1 MEELKRIK
9 LAKETENPF
18 YLNDPKLLDIYNKCL
33 PPKESYY
40 YFPKGEDIMTVHPKK
55 PIKSIRRV
63 YYNIEFTDYE
73 NKLLNDLKKIINSD
87 SSLKLPDYFLDYF
100 ILMFAYARG
109 GDLNASLKMIKE
121 YLDFS
126 NKLFPI
132 TITPNSKI
140 VEILNKG
147 FIYVY
152 GRDNRYRPIIVC
164 QAKVFQ
170 KYHKEY
176 KFEELLEATSFLCQ
190 FVINNMIIPGQYE
203 TWNMIVNLK
212 GVSVISLPD
221 SLKKLIPALSNYFLC
236 RLNKTFIMGLNFIT
250 RILYKI
256 AVNFIDPVT
265 ALKLIVLEGKGDPK
279 LFKFIRKDNI
289 EAQFGGTAPD
299 MTPGEENCFFPPK
312 MPSKNFI
319 KDEENKN
326 NILISE
332 EEYIKRYK
340 EGKIPIE
347 TVSPYIYNEIKKEEE
362 LEKMKA
368 QEIENNNKIKEEEMK
383 ANELKKAQEH
393 EIQRNILQNKIDL
406 EKQNIFKEKKMKIDK
421 IKKFVNYNWK
431 IDDESFIKR
440 SYNSGCIKQNNIIND
455 INKFGMKRQNF
466 TKNIFLINGE

>member
-18 YLNDPKLLDIYNKCL
+18 YLNDPKLLDIYNNCL

-190 FVINNMIIPGQYE
+190 FVINNMMIPGQYE

-299 MTPGEENCFFPPK
+299 MTPGEENCFFPPR

-347 TVSPYIYNEIKKEEE
+347 TVSPYIYNELKQKEE
-362 LEKMKA
+362 LEKLKE
-368 QEIENNNKIKEEEMK
+368 QEIENNIKENEIKLIENNQEKKKEEEQK
-383 ANELKKAQEH
+383 I
-393 EIQRNILQNKIDL
+393 EIITNKINL
-406 EKQNIFKEKKMKIDK
+406 EKQKILDKKMEKFDK
-421 IKKFVNYNWK
+421 VKKFVNYNWK
-431 IDDESFIKR
+431 IDEESIKKT
-440 SYNSGCIKQNNIIND
+440 SYNSEYIKQQNIIKD
-455 INKFGMKRQNF
+455 INNFGKKKQKF
-466 TKNIFLINGE
+466 TENIFLINK